1 MLLVC
6 WCNWCISI
14 LVVQIANHPLLIRRI
29 YSDEDV
35 IRIARKLH
43 PIGAFGFECSLDR
56 VIEEVKSYND
66 FRIHQV
72 KISLF
77 PKHVSS
83 NTLHTKLT
91 CFSLSL
97 SLYIAFVPIWSQRYQ
112 RNSLRQTC
120 YALSKMSSMRLLAIH
135 FMSFLV

>member
-1 MLLVC
+1 M
-6 WCNWCISI
+6 
-14 LVVQIANHPLLIRRI
+14 VQIANHPLLIRRI

-72 KISLF
+72 KFLSFPSLI
-77 PKHVSS
+77 KHVIYKA
-83 NTLHTKLT
+83 NL
-91 CFSLSL
+91 FLSL
-97 SLYIAFVPIWSQRYQ
+97 SLCI
-112 RNSLRQTC
+112 
-120 YALSKMSSMRLLAIH
+120 
-135 FMSFLV
+135 